1 MPESAPRMKIT
12 LFSADANIETF
23 PAGQTIFKVGDP
35 GDYMFAVASGAVD
48 IIVHGKVME
57 TVRTGGIFGEMALVE
72 DRPRGAT
79 VVVTED
85 AGLVRIDRKR
95 FLFLVQHTPFF
106 SLQLM
111 AVMAERLRHMNEG
124 V

>member
-1 MPESAPRMKIT
+1 MKIT
-12 LFSADANIETF
+12 LFSSDSNVERF
-23 PAGQTIFKVGDP
+23 PAGQIIFKEGDP
-35 GDYMFAVASGAVD
+35 GDYLFAVVSGAVD
-48 IIVHGKVME
+48 VVIHGKILE
-57 TVRTGGIFGEMALVE
+57 TVGEGGVFGEMALIE

-79 VVVTED
+79 VVVKED
-85 AGLVRIDRKR
+85 AGLVRVDRKR

-111 AVMAERLRHMNEG
+111 GIMAQRLRHMNEG